1 MKFIKKYYYVF
12 LILVVIILLINIFI
26 KNKDINII
34 KVSNENNN
42 LHNYKINVNYP
53 KTSYSKLNNLIKE
66 KIDMYINT
74 FKGDI
79 KNEYVDKNQYYTLNI
94 NYNSFIYEQYISYV
108 FYIEYS
114 TGGAHPNHNIWTIT
128 YDTKLN
134 QVITIDD
141 LIKKDNNILNTLS
154 NISRSELIKNK
165 NIVNINML
173 MSGTKN
179 IKENFSKFAFSNKGL
194 IIFFDTYQV
203 APYSSGDFSITVPYN
218 KIY

>member
-26 KNKDINII
+26 KNEDINII

-42 LHNYKINVNYP
+42 LHNYKINVDYP

-173 MSGTKN
+173 MNGTKN

-194 IIFFDTYQV
+194 IIFFDRYQV